1 MLPEGAATDVSSNLF
16 QLSRQVA
23 EQYVAPWGQCLRL
36 VLPPAPKP
44 RAQVNHYELTEQG
57 RAALVAREAC
67 SVKARALLTRLGK
80 KPSGLRRSIS
90 QSWSC

>member
-1 MLPEGAATDVSSNLF
+1 MLPEGAATDVPSNLF

-44 RAQVNHYELTEQG
+44 GAKVSHYELTEHG
-57 RAALVAREAC
+57 LAALAAREPC
-67 SVKARALLTRLGK
+67 SVKARALLD
-80 KPSGLRRSIS
+80 RRAHV
-90 QSWSC
+90 